1 MLNFL
6 VGLFVFKI
14 PIAILQA
21 IIAYNRLVLHGK
33 REDSDR
39 GVELARMNAELQNM
53 IFAMRHP
60 FD

>member
-6 VGLFVFKI
+6 VSLFVFKI

-21 IIAYNRLVLHGK
+21 IIAHNCLVLY
-33 REDSDR
+33 REKKDSAYNM
-39 GVELARMNAELQNM
+39 ELARTNAELQNM

>member
-6 VGLFVFKI
+6 VDLFVFKI

-21 IIAYNRLVLHGK
+21 IIAHNCLVL

-39 GVELARMNAELQNM
+39 DVELVSKNAELQNM

>member
-6 VGLFVFKI
+6 VGSFVFKI

-21 IIAYNRLVLHGK
+21 IIAHNCLVLHSQK
-33 REDSDR
+33 EDSGRD
-39 GVELARMNAELQNM
+39 VELAQKNAELQNM
-53 IFAMRHP
+53 IFVMRHP

>member
-6 VGLFVFKI
+6 VSLFVFKI

-21 IIAYNRLVLHGK
+21 IIAYNCLVLY
-33 REDSDR
+33 REKKDSACNM
-39 GVELARMNAELQNM
+39 ELARKNAELQNM